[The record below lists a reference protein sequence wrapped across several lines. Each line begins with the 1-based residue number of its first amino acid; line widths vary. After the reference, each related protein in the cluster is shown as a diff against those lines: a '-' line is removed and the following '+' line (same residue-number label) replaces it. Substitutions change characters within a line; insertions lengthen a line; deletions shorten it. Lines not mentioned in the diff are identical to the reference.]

1 MASFNPLDVLL
12 QKVFVLATGTAA
24 SRVELNNL
32 AGLLGPSG
40 NDYASLIR
48 AIDGH
53 MASYAVQ
60 YGMITAVQD
69 VIANGT
75 GQRID
80 TSEAKKLINDFI
92 SPDGK
97 SGWGNL
103 FANYV
108 LSTSDNGKAL
118 QNRAEAAQEFI
129 ELIATANK
137 NELLNGAAIHQAV
150 KTQIDSIDKNVST
163 LNQAKEAL
171 GLIATHLN
179 SSGLYVKAIDGYLSG
194 ATTFVDFDR
203 DKFQDNGEWFTKTDS
218 GGNLNLS
225 KMAMG
230 KNMIATGGTDIMTGQ
245 AFLGTLSAPVGST
258 VITPLTTLVDALV
271 DKGHSV
277 ASAKSLVQTG
287 LAVPFVNLL
296 TYDPLP
302 VLADSLST
310 PSSKA
315 TALQV
320 QSISQQVAG
329 VLTNA
334 MVMLTKE
341 GKTKA
346 SAFDA
351 IVSSV
356 ADELASNPAVKL
368 DDAKMV
374 KTIFQS
380 AANKIGSSDLFAQA
394 EKLAGVV
401 ADVNGKAAAATTV
414 LDLGKLHVIAQYD
427 LPKAINTTASFD
439 PTGFSGTGL
448 TTKIGAATPKDVL
461 PGVSLGD
468 ISSPSKPDT
477 KAPLLLNASISSKD
491 IILLYDQN
499 LYSGNISSKD
509 VLKNLFSVSVDTIKS
524 LVTGVV
530 ISGPQVKVSI
540 ADEVFGQQVV
550 KLSYT
555 PPEKDD
561 SLANQ
566 AIQNNQGIDTSAI
579 SYSTLVNNLNP
590 DSTDKTPPE
599 LFGSIT
605 TSDDLLK
612 VILTFNEKL
621 SSLTFFPPLF
631 SIKDVDTNKEIAI
644 KHAKVV
650 DEKVEIILEEMLP
663 TGINAEVTY
672 QKPAVYERDNVN
684 VIRDLVGNIAADFTS
699 QKIQINDKQPP
710 KFDTNDIAVSA
721 DSTNPKKIIVSFDKD
736 VSIEDYAGFTLTQI
750 RGTQKTPYK
759 FAKEK
764 FTEKGK
770 QIEIDISDIPW
781 SNGDKLSLSIAEK
794 SISSSAGIKNEK
806 LDTQEIDVLSSS
818 TTAPSTSPTD
828 GDDNLTDPGTGQI
841 DGRKG
846 NDTIDGG
853 DGADTLTGGEGNDI
867 FVFKD
872 LPSSVTKEWD
882 TITDFKVG
890 EDKIHISKT
899 AFDKLKSLGSLSSAE
914 FLSLSV
920 AGEKNATTKDN
931 RLIYNTADGN
941 LYYDA
946 DGSELAANPIL
957 IGTFTGTPS
966 LSVSD
971 FVIIA

>member
-92 SPDGK
+92 SADGK

-341 GKTKA
+341 GKPKA

-356 ADELASNPAVKL
+356 ADELASSPAVKL
-368 DDAKMV
+368 DDAKTV
-374 KTIFQS
+374 KTIFQN

-566 AIQNNQGIDTSAI
+566 AIQNNQGIDASAI

-631 SIKDVDTNKEIAI
+631 SIKDVDINKEIAI

-650 DEKVEIILEEMLP
+650 GEKVEIILEEMLP
-663 TGINAEVTY
+663 TGINAEVSY

-699 QKIQINDKQPP
+699 KKIQINDKKPP
-710 KFDTNDIAVSA
+710 ELEEETIKFDLSKKEIIISFNKDIKISPTAKFTIVLNGTDYKVDLARVKVDPA
-721 DSTNPKKIIVSFDKD
+721 DSNELRIDLSGRSEDWKD
-736 VSIEDYAGFTLTQI
+736 
-750 RGTQKTPYK
+750 
-759 FAKEK
+759 
-764 FTEKGK
+764 
-770 QIEIDISDIPW
+770 
-781 SNGDKLSLSIAEK
+781 GDKFLLKITEGSVLGVTNNIGNLELQTKETLYS
-794 SISSSAGIKNEK
+794 
-806 LDTQEIDVLSSS
+806 LSSS
-818 TTAPSTSPTD
+818 NKAQLRYSIVSNDNFTSQLDRLNEDHT
-828 GDDNLTDPGTGQI
+828 L
-841 DGRKG
+841 
-846 NDTIDGG
+846 DGG
-853 DGADTLTGGEGNDI
+853 NRSDMLTEEKSDDI
-867 FVFKD
+867 FSFYYTP
-872 LPSSVTKEWD
+872 LEYNLVT
-882 TITDFKVG
+882 
-890 EDKIHISKT
+890 S
-899 AFDKLKSLGSLSSAE
+899 
-914 FLSLSV
+914 
-920 AGEKNATTKDN
+920 
-931 RLIYNTADGN
+931 
-941 LYYDA
+941 
-946 DGSELAANPIL
+946 PIL